1 VEREAEYIRQ
11 IIAGDASRFA
21 WFVDAYKDM
30 AFSIAA
36 RILGNDQDAEEVVQD
51 SFLQA
56 YRSIRTFKGNSKFS
70 TWLYRIVVN
79 SSLNRLPKK
88 RAVYEDIELL
98 AEQVPAIES
107 TYRGLTSQD
116 QTRYIDQAMEKLR
129 PEDRLILTL
138 YYLEEQSLGEIAE
151 ITGDPKENI
160 KMRLHRARN
169 RMYGV
174 LSKLLNMKA
183 KIL

>member
-1 VEREAEYIRQ
+1 MDREAQYIEQ
-11 IIAGDASRFA
+11 IIAGDMSRFA
-21 WFVDAYKDM
+21 WFVDTYKDM

-56 YRSIRTFKGNSKFS
+56 FRAIRSFKGNSKFS

-79 SSLNRLPKK
+79 GSLNRLGKK
-88 RAVYEDIELL
+88 RRVYEDIELM
-98 AEQVPAIES
+98 AEQLPAVES
-107 TYRGLTSQD
+107 GYERLTSQD
-116 QTRYIDQAMEKLR
+116 QTKFINLAMERLR
-129 PEDRLILTL
+129 AEDRLILTL
-138 YYLEEQSLGEIAE
+138 YYLHEQSLGEIAD
-151 ITGDPKENI
+151 ISGIPAANV

-174 LSKLLNMKA
+174 LSKLLNMEIKT
-183 KIL
+183 L

>member
-1 VEREAEYIRQ
+1 MEREADYIEQ

-21 WFVDAYKDM
+21 WFVDTYKDM
-30 AFSIAA
+30 AFSIAV

-56 YRSIRTFKGNSKFS
+56 YRSIRSFKGNSKFS

-79 SSLNRLPKK
+79 SSLNRAQKK
-88 RAVYEDIELL
+88 RGVYEDIELV
-98 AEQVPAIES
+98 AEQIPAVES
-107 TYRGLTSQD
+107 SYQGLARQD
-116 QTRYIDQAMEKLR
+116 QTRYISQAMEKLR

-151 ITGDPKENI
+151 ITGEPKENI

-174 LSKLLNMKA
+174 LSRLLNMKT